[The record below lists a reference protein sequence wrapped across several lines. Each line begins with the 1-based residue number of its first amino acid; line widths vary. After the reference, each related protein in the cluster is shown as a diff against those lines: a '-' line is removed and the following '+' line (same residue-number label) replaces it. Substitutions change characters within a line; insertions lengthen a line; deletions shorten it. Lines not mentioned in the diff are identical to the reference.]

1 MNASIQKLNDEL
13 RLKIA
18 EAMADPKIKT
28 MVESIKDA
36 SEDDTGR
43 FEVVISTGDQDRH
56 GEVIDPN
63 GLAFDLY
70 MLNPV
75 VLWAHDYADLPIGV
89 TEEIVKQNGQT
100 VAKGRFAPAAANPKA
115 QQVRQLYDA
124 KIQRATSVGGIAH
137 EIEGN
142 TITKFE
148 LIEWS
153 FVPVPANPFALS
165 LAKQANI
172 DAGAFIRCGLLTEE
186 KTEAP
191 EQKEKEGRVLSKKNR
206 TLIENAIAQLD
217 QSIAALKDLLT
228 ATDPQGDEPDKTEG
242 VGPANQR
249 SRGAGSAERE
259 AFKSFLFSQQVLRRV
274 NTVTSEALAKF
285 NERSRKLIHQ

>member
-13 RLKIA
+13 KKKIA
-18 EAMADPKIKT
+18 EAMADPKVKA
-28 MVESIKDA
+28 MVEALKAA
-36 SEDDTGR
+36 SMEDTGT

-63 GLAFDLY
+63 GLSFDLY
-70 MLNPV
+70 MMNPV
-75 VLWAHDYADLPIGV
+75 VLWAHDYSDLPIGV
-89 TEEIVKQNGQT
+89 TEEIAKKDGQT

-137 EIEGN
+137 ETEGN

-165 LAKQANI
+165 LAKTAQI
-172 DAGAFIRCGLLTEE
+172 DVGEYVRCGLMVEE
-186 KTEAP
+186 EIPSDKLE
-191 EQKEKEGRVLSKKNR
+191 EKEGRVLSKKNR
-206 TLIENAIAQLD
+206 VLIENAISQLD
-217 QSIAALKDLLT
+217 QSIAALKDLLN
-228 ATDPQGDEPDKTEG
+228 ASDPQGGEPEKAEG
-242 VGPANQR
+242 GGPANQR
-249 SRGAGSAERE
+249 SRGSGSVERE
-259 AFKSFLFSQQVLRRV
+259 ALEAFLFSQQVLRRV
-274 NTVTSEALAKF
+274 NTVTSEVLAKF
-285 NERSRKLIHQ
+285 NERSRKIIHQ